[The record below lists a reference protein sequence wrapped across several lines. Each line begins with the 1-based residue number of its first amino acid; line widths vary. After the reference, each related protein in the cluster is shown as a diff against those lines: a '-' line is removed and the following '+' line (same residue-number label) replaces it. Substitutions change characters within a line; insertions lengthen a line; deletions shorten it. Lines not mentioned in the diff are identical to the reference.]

1 MKKYFATSLLSLML
15 MFATSAWVTAG
26 EQCDGKTKTTQT
38 TAVQTA
44 NETAEKA
51 SCAST
56 TTSAAVSTDA
66 VPVTQTS
73 NVEKSGCT
81 GTAATTASC
90 TGTKTTTTASQTQ
103 AGECTKAPAGV
114 GAQRASREL

>member
-38 TAVQTA
+38 SAVQS
-44 NETAEKA
+44 AEKA
-51 SCAST
+51 SCGHSS
-56 TTSAAVSTDA
+56 TSADVSTQA
-66 VPVTQTS
+66 VPASQTS

-81 GTAATTASC
+81 GTAATTSSC